1 MQGSPRLMLLR
12 IQSFAH
18 SLRTSHLRLDTLDQK
33 DTTILKALAI
43 LAIVFHN
50 FFHVAIKVHEN
61 EFDFRPERFGAF
73 MQAVVH
79 PSLTIQALFAFY
91 GHYGVQIFMFL
102 SAYGLARD
110 ALGRSGLLALLH
122 VV

>member
-1 MQGSPRLMLLR
+1 MQ
-12 IQSFAH
+12 A
-18 SLRTSHLRLDTLDQK
+18 SLRSRFDRLHSYANTLFTSHLRLDTLDNK

-50 FFHVAIKVHEN
+50 FFHVAVNVHEN
-61 EFDFRPERFGAF
+61 EFDFRPERFGVF
-73 MQAVVH
+73 LQAAVH

-102 SAYGLARD
+102 SAYGLARTHW
-110 ALGRSGLLALLH
+110 GPSK
-122 VV
+122 